1 MNNLNTL
8 LLVNEQ
14 LNRLKGGHLF
24 LLKCNNN
31 IMQAANTA
39 IQVHSC
45 LNQKLSSTH

>member
-14 LNRLKGGHLF
+14 LGLKGGHLF